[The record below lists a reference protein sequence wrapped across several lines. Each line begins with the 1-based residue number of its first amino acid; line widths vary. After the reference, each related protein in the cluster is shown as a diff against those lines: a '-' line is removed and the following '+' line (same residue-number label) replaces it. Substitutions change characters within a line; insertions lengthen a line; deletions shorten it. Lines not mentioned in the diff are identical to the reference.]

1 MNLNLAE
8 TLKRLR
14 KEKDLTQEDVASELG
29 VTFQSV
35 SRWENG
41 QSYPDIE
48 LLPAIAALYDVS
60 LDKLFSVDK
69 ESEGAKIEKFTE
81 EELALGDDV
90 DARITLAK
98 KYVLKNPNCTYFK
111 MRLIELYHS
120 LGLEKAKPKLD
131 EMRSFCRFIID
142 HPTDDSWVRD
152 NAISCL
158 IDVEDEDR
166 VDEWLKL
173 LDNRS
178 VKTSQEARRDRY
190 KYQGEID
197 KYNLAVQNYLR
208 NSLWDCFLTGLR
220 KSNKNSY
227 FNAQSS
233 VEGHRLILKVID
245 VFRDP
250 DIELD
255 AWIFNDRP
263 LFLRRLAAA
272 CFGAG
277 LIDEGY
283 AAMEKDIELL
293 KLLSET
299 PVGTKLR
306 FNSPALDLIEYTVD
320 REMIDAELQAA
331 IFGYTATSGWEWFN
345 GVRGEERFISLVESI
360 PKPESV

>member
-69 ESEGAKIEKFTE
+69 ESEGAKIGKYAE
-81 EELALGDDV
+81 EEGAIWDDT
-90 DARITLAK
+90 DARIALTK
-98 KYVLKNPNCTYFK
+98 KYVLENPNCAFFK
-111 MRLIELYHS
+111 MKLIDLYHS
-120 LGLEKAKPKLD
+120 LGLEKARTKLD
-131 EMRSFCRFIID
+131 EMRSLCRFVVD
-142 HPTDDSWVRD
+142 HPTDEWSGRD
-152 NAISCL
+152 YAINNL

-166 VDEWLKL
+166 VDELLTL
-173 LDNRS
+173 LDNKS
-178 VKTSQEARRDRY
+178 CLTSEEARRNRY
-190 KYQGEID
+190 NYQGDIE
-197 KYNLAVQNYLR
+197 KFNLATQNFLYR
-208 NSLWDCFLTGLR
+208 SLIDCFYTGFR
-220 KSNKNSY
+220 KKNENSY
-227 FNAQSS
+227 FIAQSS

-250 DIELD
+250 GIELD
-255 AWIFNDRP
+255 AWIGSRP

-277 LIDEGY
+277 MIDEGY
-283 AAMEKDIELL
+283 AAMEKEVELL
-293 KLLSET
+293 KLLCKT
-299 PVGTKLR
+299 PIGIKLR
-306 FNSPALDLIEYTVD
+306 FNSPALDLIELTVD
-320 REMIDAELQAA
+320 REMIDEVLEESLSC
-331 IFGYTATSGWEWFN
+331 YTATSGWEWFN